1 MTRSDYFLIA
11 KAITNVFEHRSV
23 AKKETLVRTLVA
35 MMRED
40 NPNFQ
45 EFRFLAACGMSE
57 LYPLSKGA

>member
-1 MTRSDYFLIA
+1 MTKSDYFLIA
-11 KAITNVFEHRSV
+11 KAIKSVFSTRDV
-23 AKKETLVRTLVA
+23 AKKETLVRTLVS